1 MIDYDQIS
9 STLRNLGEGKYR
21 INKKEFEKDWTNQ
34 SLTKE
39 DLAKKYNLKNKHEVD
54 KFAAEC
60 NLSSRYSWE
69 ARFDKNKDEEVRKIL
84 NHVHDFNDIGISIN
98 KLEESGVGSRKKI
111 LQMID
116 CGYLILGDSTLNN
129 EKVIFL
135 NSKLKP
141 RYFSFDLRKFL

>member
-9 STLRNLGEGKYR
+9 STLRNFGEGKHR

-54 KFAAEC
+54 KFAAKC

-69 ARFDKNKDEEVRKIL
+69 ARFDKNKDEEVIDL
-84 NHVHDFNDIGISIN
+84 LTIPWIN
-98 KLEESGVGSRKKI
+98 K
-111 LQMID
+111 
-116 CGYLILGDSTLNN
+116 YN
-129 EKVIFL
+129 
-135 NSKLKP
+135 
-141 RYFSFDLRKFL
+141 